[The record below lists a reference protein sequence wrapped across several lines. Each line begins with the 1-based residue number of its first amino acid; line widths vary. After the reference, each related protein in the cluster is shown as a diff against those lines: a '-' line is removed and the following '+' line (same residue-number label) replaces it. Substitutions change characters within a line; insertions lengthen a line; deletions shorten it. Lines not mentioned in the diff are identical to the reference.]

1 MFVPTW
7 PGMDATILAHSSDA
21 AAVPELA
28 TESSA
33 LEFIARQQ
41 THDGISAVPSEL
53 PMGAI
58 LPIPLVTSLWQEPP
72 GSLAAA
78 NRSFHPARRAADRQN
93 GSHIAGWLALR
104 FADDRTNALV
114 ATTGSS
120 SHERPGL
127 LLGQAALGLA
137 ARLASLYLFLYDSL
151 ADPLTGL
158 PGRSVLR
165 TLLRRELGVAR
176 SERSPLSI
184 LLFNADDF
192 AHVNATHGRETG
204 DHVLREIVARAQ
216 ATLRYTD
223 LLCRHGAATFAVIL
237 GNSGREA
244 AAIVA
249 DKLQRALGTKPYLDD
264 AIALTFSMGTASA
277 GVDEERAPDPIDFI
291 GHAESALAM
300 ARKSGGARVCTWRD
314 GITEETEPLDRLRH
328 AFTGDQDRD
337 YRNMGLLWDTVSL
350 LAATNSPLELAKRV
364 SHQLRRAVSASLV
377 GFFEPGVSGLE
388 LRYAVS
394 QELGGADETEADL
407 PAFSAPHR
415 DLAARAAT
423 TKTPMWSGPSQT
435 EPGQSVCCAVP
446 LSVDGQL
453 LGVLVLSGTNGYITV
468 DGTDLRFMTG
478 LAGPI
483 ALALQR
489 ALAAERQQQQD
500 RLEKRRLV
508 DELKNLRQS
517 LRQTKVVHAS
527 PKMEDLLV
535 TAHRV
540 ADTDATVL
548 ILGESGT
555 GKEML
560 AQTIHHMSNRRNRP
574 LVIVDCGAIP
584 STLIESELFG
594 HERGAFTGALQK
606 SLGRLAQADGG
617 TVLLDEIGELPLEV
631 QSKLL
636 RFVQEK
642 HFTSVGSSVL
652 RRVDVRVLAATNRD
666 LASEV
671 VAGRFRGDLF
681 HRLNVIPLS
690 IPPLRERAEDV
701 LELAR
706 HFLEVFAPKYQ
717 KAVRAFGPGVEDALL
732 RYEWP
737 GNVRELQNRM
747 MRAVIMSSGETLTL
761 DMLGLPA
768 ASRSASSRILPAYA
782 PPASLSGMVAAHPG
796 DVFGVPEPAGAAPSS
811 RNAFNGASVVEA
823 DQRVRDDSATPAVT
837 KSSDPW
843 TTLGE
848 ALRTIVGSHTTST
861 TSVYPPLGRWLDN
874 DLVLAASAASS
885 HVARRAA
892 SRLGLP
898 ETTFVR
904 RLKRAQNE
912 ELMTRRTGDWEPV
925 RQVVNRLVQAAEHSD
940 RDVLAAAE
948 MCLLEAILRH
958 VPHDQT
964 AGAALL
970 GTSLPTFRRRV
981 MQLNTV

>member
-1 MFVPTW
+1 MREGCGAEAASVYVPTW
-7 PGMDATILAHSSDA
+7 PGLDSAILAHSSDEA
-21 AAVPELA
+21 ALPELSSEA
-28 TESSA
+28 SA
-33 LEFIARQQ
+33 LDFLAAQHG
-41 THDGISAVPSEL
+41 HDGTSAVPSVVGS
-53 PMGAI
+53 GAL

-78 NRSFHPARRAADRQN
+78 SRSSHPARRAADRSS
-93 GSHIAGWLALR
+93 GTHVAGWLALR
-104 FADDRTNALV
+104 FTAAH
-114 ATTGSS
+114 TGSLLS
-120 SHERPGL
+120 GGDDRPGL
-127 LLGQAALGLA
+127 SLGQAALGLA

-165 TLLRRELGVAR
+165 TLLRRELGLAR
-176 SERSPLSI
+176 SEGAPLSL

-192 AHVNATHGRETG
+192 AHVNAAHGREVG
-204 DHVLREIVARAQ
+204 DQVLREVVARAQ
-216 ATLRYTD
+216 AALRYTD

-249 DKLQRALGTKPYLDD
+249 DKLQRALGTRRYLDEQ
-264 AIALTFSMGTASA
+264 IVLSFSMGTVSA
-277 GVDEERAPDPIDFI
+277 GIDEDRTTDPIDFI
-291 GHAESALAM
+291 GQAESALAT
-300 ARKSGGARVCTWRD
+300 ARKAGGARVCIWRA
-314 GITEETEPLDRLRH
+314 GVTEEAEPLDRLRH

-337 YRNMGLLWDTVSL
+337 YRNMGLLWDMVAL
-350 LAATNSPLELAKRV
+350 LATTSSPLELAKRV

-377 GFFEPGVSGLE
+377 GFFEPGAAGLE
-388 LRYAVS
+388 LRYAVA
-394 QELGGADETEADL
+394 QEHGGAHDVEAG
-407 PAFSAPHR
+407 AAMFTAGHR
-415 DLAARAAT
+415 ELAARAAE
-423 TKTPMWSGPSQT
+423 TKTPIWNDPANAEPSQLV
-435 EPGQSVCCAVP
+435 SCAVP
-446 LSVDGQL
+446 LTVDEQL
-453 LGVLVLSGTNGYITV
+453 FGVLVIGGTAGYVTV
-468 DGTDLRFMTG
+468 DATDLRFMTG

-489 ALAAERQQQQD
+489 ALTAERQRQQD
-500 RLEKRRLV
+500 TLEKRRLV
-508 DELKNLRQS
+508 DELKDLRHA

-527 PKMEDLLV
+527 PLMEDLLV

-560 AQTIHHMSNRRNRP
+560 AQTIHQMSNRRNRS

-594 HERGAFTGALQK
+594 HERGAFTGALNR
-606 SLGRLAQADGG
+606 SIGRLAQADGG

-642 HFTSVGSSVL
+642 HYTAVGSSTV

-666 LASEV
+666 LAREV
-671 VAGRFRGDLF
+671 AAGRFRGDLF

-706 HFLEVFAPKYQ
+706 HFLEIFAPKYQ
-717 KAVRAFGPGVEDALL
+717 KAVRTFGPGVEDALV
-732 RYEWP
+732 RYDWP

-761 DMLGLPA
+761 ESLGLPA
-768 ASRSASSRILPAYA
+768 TSRSLTPPASSRDEGLAAASFPPATITQPSSPA
-782 PPASLSGMVAAHPG
+782 HRSSAATWEELKQSLSVIVAQRAASPASL
-796 DVFGVPEPAGAAPSS
+796 
-811 RNAFNGASVVEA
+811 
-823 DQRVRDDSATPAVT
+823 
-837 KSSDPW
+837 
-843 TTLGE
+843 
-848 ALRTIVGSHTTST
+848 
-861 TSVYPPLGRWLDN
+861 YPPLGRWLDN
-874 DLVLAASAASS
+874 DLVLAAFEASD
-885 HVARRAA
+885 HVARRAS

-898 ETTFVR
+898 ETTYVR

-912 ELMTRRTGDWEPV
+912 EQMTRRPVDWDPV
-925 RQVVNRLVQAAEHSD
+925 RSAVSALVRSTEHPD
-940 RDVLAAAE
+940 QDVLATAE
-948 MCLLEAILRH
+948 LHLLEAILRLL
-958 VPHDQT
+958 PNNDT
-964 AGAALL
+964 AGASLL
-970 GTSLPTFRRRV
+970 GTSLPTFRRRST
-981 MQLNTV
+981 QFSSASLRATRPTDTDRT